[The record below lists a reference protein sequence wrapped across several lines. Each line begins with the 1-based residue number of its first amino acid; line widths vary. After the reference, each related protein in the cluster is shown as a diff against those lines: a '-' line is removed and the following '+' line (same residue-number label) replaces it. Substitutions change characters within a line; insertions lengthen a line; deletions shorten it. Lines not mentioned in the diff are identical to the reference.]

1 MTSIVERVHTLM
13 NELFTMASISFEEH
27 IEELAHL
34 LLEHRVSEGL
44 ESDDVSGA
52 PLGAAAE
59 GSGGSDEDIDIDD
72 DPIG

>member
-34 LLEHRVSEGL
+34 LLEHRVREGL
-44 ESDDVSGA
+44 DTEIS
-52 PLGAAAE
+52 PE
-59 GSGGSDEDIDIDD
+59 GSPRQGEGEADEDIDTFD

>member
-27 IEELAHL
+27 LEELAHL
-34 LLEHRVSEGL
+34 LLEHRVKEGL
-44 ESDDVSGA
+44 DTEFSSGA
-52 PLGAAAE
+52 PLGAATE
-59 GSGGSDEDIDIDD
+59 GGGGSDEDIDTFD